1 MLATLK
7 VKVRERQVHY
17 IDQIIVRS
25 VISVNRMMLK
35 RVKLNVDILGKYGK
49 WKGDAWTEFEC

>member
-17 IDQIIVRS
+17 IDQIIVRFL
-25 VISVNRMMLK
+25 ISVNRMMLK
-35 RVKLNVDILGKYGK
+35 RVKLNVDILRKYGK
-49 WKGDAWTEFEC
+49 WKSDAMDGT

>member
-1 MLATLK
+1 MLTTLK

-25 VISVNRMMLK
+25 LNSVNRMMLK
-35 RVKLNVDILGKYGK
+35 RVKLNVDILRKYGK
-49 WKGDAWTEFEC
+49 WKSDAMEGI

>member
-17 IDQIIVRS
+17 IDQIIVRFL
-25 VISVNRMMLK
+25 ISVNRMMLK
-35 RVKLNVDILGKYGK
+35 RVKLNVDILRKYGK
-49 WKGDAWTEFEC
+49 WKSDAIDGI

>member
-1 MLATLK
+1 MLTTLK

-25 VISVNRMMLK
+25 LNSVNRMMLK
-35 RVKLNVDILGKYGK
+35 RVKLNVYILRKYGK
-49 WKGDAWTEFEC
+49 WKSDAMEGI

>member
-25 VISVNRMMLK
+25 LISVNRMMLK
-35 RVKLNVDILGKYGK
+35 RVKLNVDILRKYEK
-49 WKGDAWTEFEC
+49 CKGDAMDGI